1 MSATRVVNVTTTI
14 KKEIKPLEE
23 EKVEATTHL
32 YSTKLSRTT
41 SSRSTYEVK
50 HHDDY
55 LVGGNSEAESIT
67 SAKLLEEKERE
78 SSIQIN
84 STSEKE
90 LPKIFGKC
98 TECGQLNT
106 GEKNWCRSCSS

>member
-55 LVGGNSEAESIT
+55 LLEQWQRHGTEVALKRLHNSQFIT
-67 SAKLLEEKERE
+67 ME
-78 SSIQIN
+78 
-84 STSEKE
+84 
-90 LPKIFGKC
+90 F
-98 TECGQLNT
+98 LNQVCHLQSL
-106 GEKNWCRSCSS
+106 NI